1 MVEAVMLTISN
12 VEILS
17 DVVGEE
23 PEFPKYTTQLMN
35 LANQNAQGTRPRV
48 VGQMSELIKEFSG
61 TCFED
66 WRTWYQIRMPQGI
79 ESASD
84 RIYGMVLS
92 LKEAIAQIDRA
103 MVREWVEDLV
113 LIKTFAGLRFQQSI
127 LKRVAMLRKTDY
139 QTASAQ
145 EESQGIDGYV
155 GGKAVSIKPVTY
167 KTKPMLPEDI
177 EIEMIYYEKEKSY
190 IRVCAE

>member
-1 MVEAVMLTISN
+1 MFTISN

-48 VGQMSELIKEFSG
+48 VGQMSELIKEFAG
-61 TCFED
+61 TRFED

-84 RIYGMVLS
+84 RVYEMVLS

-127 LKRVAMLRKTDY
+127 LKRVAMLRRTDY

-190 IRVCAE
+190 IRVYAE